1 MIDITVKVPEERV
14 GEFYSMFGTWLSGS
28 PPGLPTPGTKT
39 VEGDRDALQPWS
51 DADTELA
58 AEVWGKLSAP
68 AKRLFSTLIDNPGS
82 RFNGETLGEML
93 ELPNGKHSVAGLLG
107 WPGATATRSTG
118 NGCGL
123 LTTPMGNWRTTGSPR
138 RTRRCFV
145 RFGIAKAKEMPIA
158 TCPLGEMVLSARRRG
173 R

>member
-82 RFNGETLGEML
+82 RFDGETLGEML

-107 WPGATATRSTG
+107 WPGRYCHEVNRKWLWSFDYPDGELADYWF
-118 NGCGL
+118 
-123 LTTPMGNWRTTGSPR
+123 TPEDAALFRE
-138 RTRRCFV
+138 V
-145 RFGIAKAKEMPIA
+145 RDRQG
-158 TCPLGEMVLSARRRG
+158 
-173 R
+173 